1 MYRANLSPDDLR
13 LAYGALRGIVHK
25 AEAAGYG
32 GDMSGVARI
41 AVLLENMAGR
51 IERQGRAHAEIA
63 MPAASRVERVA

>member
-13 LAYGALRGIVHK
+13 LAGGALHGIVKK

-32 GDMSGVARI
+32 GDMAGI
-41 AVLLENMAGR
+41 AGLAKLLDTMAGR